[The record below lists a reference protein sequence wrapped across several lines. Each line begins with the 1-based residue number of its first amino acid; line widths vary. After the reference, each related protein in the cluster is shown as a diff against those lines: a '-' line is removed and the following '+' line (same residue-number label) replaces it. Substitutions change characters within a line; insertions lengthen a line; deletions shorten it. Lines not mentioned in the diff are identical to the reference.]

1 VTDTVITQSAPLA
14 ATTPADEARRK
25 TVLYVS
31 TVAGVI
37 VLDQL
42 TKFLVLGRF
51 PGIAP
56 GLRPYTPVEVWGDFF
71 RLTFIYNTGAA
82 FGLHLGDA
90 SRWVF
95 MALAAVA
102 VVVLWFMFRGTP
114 WKDRVRLIAIASVTG
129 GAIGNVIDRVRSSRG
144 VVDFLD
150 FGVGDTR
157 WPVFNVADIAVTCG
171 ALLLAY
177 SLWREEQKQ
186 EQELD
191 AVEPAE

>member
-1 VTDTVITQSAPLA
+1 MTDTVVGRQGRALA
-14 ATTPADEARRK
+14 ANPDEARRK
-25 TVLYVS
+25 LALYVGM
-31 TVAGVI
+31 VGGVI
-37 VLDQL
+37 LLDQF
-42 TKFLVLGRF
+42 TKALVLRT
-51 PGIAP
+51 
-56 GLRPYTPVEVWGDFF
+56 LRPYSPVEVLDDFF

-102 VVVLWFMFRGTP
+102 VVVLWMMFRGTA
-114 WKDRVRLIAIASVTG
+114 WRDRARLIAIASVTG

-150 FGVGDTR
+150 FGVGEWR
-157 WPVFNVADIAVTCG
+157 WPVFNVADIAVTVG
-171 ALLLAY
+171 ALLLAW
-177 SLWREEQKQ
+177 SLWREEQTL

-191 AVEPAE
+191 VAEPAE

>member
-1 VTDTVITQSAPLA
+1 MSDTVMEQTRAF
-14 ATTPADEARRK
+14 ATTPDEARRK
-25 TVLYVS
+25 IALYVGM
-31 TVAGVI
+31 VGGVI
-37 VLDQL
+37 VLDQI
-42 TKFLVLGRF
+42 TKAMVLRT
-51 PGIAP
+51 
-56 GLRPYTPVEVWGDFF
+56 LRPYSPVEVLGDFF

-102 VVVLWFMFRGTP
+102 VVVLWMMFRGTA
-114 WKDRVRLIAIASVTG
+114 WRDRARLIAIASVTG

-150 FGVGDTR
+150 FGVGEYR
-157 WPVFNVADIAVTCG
+157 WPVFNVADIAVTVG
-171 ALLLAY
+171 ALLLAF
-177 SLWREEQKQ
+177 SLWREEQKI

-191 AVEPAE
+191 VAEPAE

>member
-1 VTDTVITQSAPLA
+1 VTDTVVEQGRALA
-14 ATTPADEARRK
+14 GTPDEARRK
-25 TVLYVS
+25 IALYVGM
-31 TVAGVI
+31 VGGVI
-37 VLDQL
+37 VLDQI
-42 TKFLVLGRF
+42 TKAVVLRQ
-51 PGIAP
+51 
-56 GLRPYTPVEVWGDFF
+56 LRPYSPVEVLGDYF

-102 VVVLWFMFRGTP
+102 VVVLWMMFRGTA
-114 WKDRVRLIAIASVTG
+114 WKDRARLIAIASVTG

-150 FGVGDTR
+150 FGVGEYR
-157 WPVFNVADIAVTCG
+157 WPVFNVADIAVTLG
-171 ALLLAY
+171 ALLLAF
-177 SLWREEQKQ
+177 SLWREEQKI

-191 AVEPAE
+191 VVEPAE